1 MALMLQ
7 SALGPLACVAADGHM
22 DRQEYQAANIKL
34 QNLLQKTPNDRD
46 ARQRLGL
53 LNLEWGN
60 GPLAEKELRRAIE
73 LGVPQE
79 TLQFP
84 LAEAL
89 LMQGKYQEILDYLA
103 PMALMAAQDQA
114 KLLAYRGD
122 AWLGLNQPEKART
135 EYETALHMEANTP
148 LAKLGLARLALADN
162 RAEEAQKLATEV
174 LALAPDEPKAWSFQG
189 TLFEASKQLEKAEES
204 YSKAIGLKRFSP
216 VELASRAIVRI
227 NANKLK
233 DAQEDLDIL
242 KQDAPGFFLAE
253 YATGMLDIRQGKYAE
268 AQVALEKA
276 LKLNDRVAEVN
287 YYLGIAHVYQNHDR
301 EAEEYLSAFMKAQP
315 QALEPRLFLGLVK
328 FHEKDREA
336 ARSLLLPVLE
346 KQPDNEF
353 ALKLMS
359 DIEFAEGN
367 HDKGFQYLDRIPK
380 VHKPTGKA
388 TGSAGLDM
396 MKGEDKGKVL
406 AALDVAKNLDTKLAQ
421 QLTAI
426 ALDLI
431 AAKDFGQADTLIG
444 KISKKAPDNPLADNL
459 LGLLSLAR
467 NDPEKAKEAFESAL
481 EKSPGNP
488 VTTHELAQLAVG
500 EKKPEAARKLYEKA
514 LRTYPKDLPT
524 RLHLAELDGLEG
536 KPKAMEE
543 RLASAIK
550 DHPTALQ
557 PRLMLASHFLSVGD
571 PGHAQSL
578 LEDIQQGYPDN
589 LALLILL
596 IHAQLD
602 SHEPEKAMTAAKVL
616 IQHEPGSPMA
626 HYLLARAY
634 AELKDTANLRK
645 ELDKAMAVDSKFLPA
660 RYTQVKLL
668 ASEKKMPE
676 ASAALEALAKQ
687 YPDSAE
693 TLALRGWLADA
704 QDKPAEAVAAYGAAF
719 ERFPSAKTATDLA
732 QAEWKAGN
740 RDAALKTLEGWIRQ
754 HPDDTPPRLLAAE
767 FYVAQNKNAEAIQQ
781 LEAILKN
788 HPENALVMNN
798 LAWLY
803 RDTAPAK
810 ALEMAQSA
818 ASIAPKSP
826 NVLDTLA
833 MIELGQGQAGKAVK
847 LLKRAVELAPQ
858 HKQAQYHLALAMDK
872 ANQRADAARIL
883 QELLADPRPFAG
895 QQDAKA
901 LLDKLSVR

>member
-1 MALMLQ
+1 MLLQ
-7 SALGPLACVAADGHM
+7 SALGPLACAAVADGHM
-22 DRQEYQAANIKL
+22 DRQEYQAASIKL
-34 QNLLQKTPNDRD
+34 QNILQKTPNDRD

-53 LNLEWGN
+53 LSLEWGN

-79 TLQFP
+79 TVQFP

-103 PMALMAAQDQA
+103 PMALMSAQDQA

-122 AWLGLNQPEKART
+122 AWLGLNQSEKARA
-135 EYETALHMEANTP
+135 EYETALGMAADTP

-162 RAEEAQKLATEV
+162 RAEEAQKLAAEV
-174 LALAPDEPKAWSFQG
+174 LALAPGEPKAWSFQG
-189 TLFEASKQLEKAEES
+189 ALHETSKQLEEAEQS

-216 VELASRAIVRI
+216 VDLASRAIVRI

-233 DAQEDLDIL
+233 DAQEDVDIL
-242 KQDAPGFFLAE
+242 KKDAPGFFLTE
-253 YATGMLDIRQGKYAE
+253 YAAGMLDIRLGKHAE
-268 AQVALEKA
+268 AQAALEKA
-276 LKLNDRVAEVN
+276 LKLNDKVAAVK

-301 EAEEYLSAFMKAQP
+301 EAEKYLASFMKDQP
-315 QALEPRLFLGLVK
+315 QAVEPRLFLGLVK
-328 FHEKDREA
+328 FREKDREA

-346 KQPDNEF
+346 RQPDNEF

-380 VHKPTGKA
+380 ARKPAGKA
-388 TGSAGLDM
+388 GGDTSLDAV
-396 MKGEDKGKVL
+396 KGEDKGKVL
-406 AALDVAKNLDTKLAQ
+406 AALDAAKELDDKLAR
-421 QLTAI
+421 QLTAV
-426 ALDLI
+426 ALGLV

-444 KISKKAPDNPLADNL
+444 KISKKAPDSPLADNL

-488 VTTHELAQLAVG
+488 AITHGLAQLAVR
-500 EKKPEAARKLYEKA
+500 EKKTEAARKLYEKA
-514 LRTYPKDLPT
+514 LRTHPKDLPT

-578 LEDIQQGYPDN
+578 LEDIQPGYPDN
-589 LALLILL
+589 MALLILL

-602 SHEPEKAMTAAKVL
+602 SHEPEKAMTAAKALV
-616 IQHEPGSPMA
+616 QHEPASPMG

-645 ELDKAMAVDSKFLPA
+645 ELDKALAANAKFLPA
-660 RYTQVKLL
+660 RYALVKLL
-668 ASEKKMPE
+668 ATEKKMPE
-676 ASAALEALAKQ
+676 ARAALEALAKQ

-693 TLALRGWLADA
+693 TLALQGWLATE
-704 QDKPAEAVAAYGAAF
+704 QNQSAEAVAAYGAAF
-719 ERFPSAKTATDLA
+719 AKFPGAKMATDLA

-740 RDAALKTLEGWIRQ
+740 KEAALKTLEGWIRL

-767 FYVAQNKNAEAIQQ
+767 FYVAQDKTTAAIQH
-781 LEAILKN
+781 LEAILKT

-803 RDTAPAK
+803 RGTAPAK

-818 ASIAPKSP
+818 ASIAPKAP

-833 MIELGQGQAGKAVK
+833 MIELDQGQVGKAVK

-858 HKQAQYHLALAMDK
+858 HKPTQYHLAMAMGK
-872 ANQRADAARIL
+872 ANQRADATRIL
-883 QELLADPRPFAG
+883 QELLADPRPFPG

-901 LLDKLSVR
+901 LLDTLSAR